1 MYCPNTLRAHHYVE
15 IMSLHQNLLSIPA
28 QTFSSLLKQELSI
41 SEKSPYHCHCITHK
55 SILENS
61 QGIFSYGFVK
71 SMFPQ
76 RSIVSP
82 DFSVLRE
89 WALKLKYLGLNAS
102 ATIQLVTLGKLLNFS
117 KLELVIWEVV
127 IALRDNAF
135 GVIGEY
141 LPCVK
146 CSINISLYYYPQ
158 YLLLLLHCFKVLA
171 EY

>member
-1 MYCPNTLRAHHYVE
+1 M
-15 IMSLHQNLLSIPA
+15 
-28 QTFSSLLKQELSI
+28 
-41 SEKSPYHCHCITHK
+41 
-55 SILENS
+55 
-61 QGIFSYGFVK
+61 
-71 SMFPQ
+71 
-76 RSIVSP
+76 
-82 DFSVLRE
+82 
-89 WALKLKYLGLNAS
+89 
-102 ATIQLVTLGKLLNFS
+102 TLGKLLNFS

-141 LPCVK
+141 LTCVK